1 MDKYI
6 PESVELFVKE
16 DDAYIYCE
24 NDIAFTS
31 EVIMAESKRIVES
44 YKRAIRANR
53 TVGTILILIGLL
65 SVWISGGDCTAL
77 IFIGTLGVALLF
89 AKTGWITG
97 FEEIDDLYEKTDR
110 LV

>member
-1 MDKYI
+1 MDKHI

-24 NDIAFTS
+24 NDIASTS
-31 EVIMAESKRIVES
+31 ELMKRIVES